1 MVSFQQ
7 RPFFRL
13 WHKGREEEVCT
24 KPFLLF
30 LSRCRKNA
38 RHSFSCSPRKLIVRV
53 GFSFPSIFHQAFIY
67 YVSRPFKPGNKGD
80 SLKSLPKELLPLDCM
95 IIFFVT
101 SPRDI
106 IVFVTSC
113 LNGFFVARLARRI
126 LVETVY
132 LRFFC
137 LPELPCSSK
146 WRSCL
151 PSELLSA
158 SDMVWSLSS
167 IFFRDHEWSSSLS
180 VRFHFSFVVLEVT
193 SHLAKTD
200 LNLFGHS

>member
-7 RPFFRL
+7 RPFF
-13 WHKGREEEVCT
+13 
-24 KPFLLF
+24 PFLAQGKRGGSVHKTFSTLF
-30 LSRCRKNA
+30 EQMSEKRSPQLLL
-38 RHSFSCSPRKLIVRV
+38 HPRKLIVRV

-67 YVSRPFKPGNKGD
+67 YVSRPFKTGNKGD

-167 IFFRDHEWSSSLS
+167 FFFETKSGLLR
-180 VRFHFSFVVLEVT
+180 
-193 SHLAKTD
+193 
-200 LNLFGHS
+200 